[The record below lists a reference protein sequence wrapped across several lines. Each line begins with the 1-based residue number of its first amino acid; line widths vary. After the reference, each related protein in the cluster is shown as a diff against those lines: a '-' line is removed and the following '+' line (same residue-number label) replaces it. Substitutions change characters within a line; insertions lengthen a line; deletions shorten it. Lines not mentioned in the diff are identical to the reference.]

1 MEKWR
6 ENPDEELAKVFKRSE
21 LSTFWTTN
29 ISLII
34 EPGETLVWI
43 RDGQIEEIVTQTRLN
58 NVAGGFRNWI
68 ASKSSGTDI
77 QMMIIDNKPFEIV
90 IGADGYTKDD
100 LEQTG
105 IAKLTLRLNH
115 EQANRLTGVLKEK
128 AVKATKGFFRKR
140 EVITGY
146 ETKLTRTDIEQ
157 MMAAE
162 ARAKVFGPVIKKFES
177 TDFGSRQLVGKVE
190 TAAQIEL
197 RKTLELWG
205 MSLENIYVEWD
216 RNAYQSW
223 KSEKAPSI
231 WEEKARRESELAEV
245 IHSEDISD
253 IRTDSSRE
261 RQEKDSDSSREK
273 RKKDSE
279 LDTEIRAR
287 ESELDSEIRARESD
301 QDMSELSQM
310 MKMKEQINQQKIERN
325 KAEADSGIE
334 LEKVKAEAQVESA
347 KYNLDTYKDAQE
359 TESEKMLR
367 MMEIMQGK
375 KKKKEEEE

>member
-1 MEKWR
+1 MGMQKWR
-6 ENPDEELAKVFKRSE
+6 EDPDEELAKIFKRSE

-68 ASKSSGTDI
+68 ATKSSGKDI
-77 QMMIIDNKPFEIV
+77 QMLIIDNKPFEIV

-100 LEQTG
+100 IEQTG
-105 IAKLTLRLNH
+105 VAKLTLRLNH
-115 EQANRLTGVLKEK
+115 EQANRLVGVLKEK
-128 AVKATKGFFRKR
+128 AVKATKGFFRKK

-162 ARAKVFGPVIKKFES
+162 ARAKVFGPVIKNFES

-253 IRTDSSRE
+253 IKADSSRG
-261 RQEKDSDSSREK
+261 R

-279 LDTEIRAR
+279 LE
-287 ESELDSEIRARESD
+287 SEIRARESD

-375 KKKKEEEE
+375 KKKEEEE

>member
-1 MEKWR
+1 MGMEKWR
-6 ENPDEELAKVFKRSE
+6 EDPDEELAQIFKRSE

-43 RDGQIEEIVTQTRLN
+43 RDGQIEETVTQTRLN

-68 ASKSSGTDI
+68 ASKSSAGKDI

-90 IGADGYTKDD
+90 IGADGYTKDNV
-100 LEQTG
+100 EQSG
-105 IAKLTLRLNH
+105 IAKLTMRLNH

-128 AVKATKGFFRKR
+128 AIKETKGFFRKR

-162 ARAKVFGPVIKKFES
+162 ARAKVFGPVIKNFES

-190 TAAQIEL
+190 SAAQAEL
-197 RKTLELWG
+197 RKTMELWG
-205 MSLENIYVEWD
+205 MSLENIYVDWD
-216 RNAYQSW
+216 QNAYQDW
-223 KSEKAPSI
+223 KTERAPSL
-231 WEEKARRESELAEV
+231 WEERARRESEVEEAVHTETV
-245 IHSEDISD
+245 TDIGAD
-253 IRTDSSRE
+253 GERE
-261 RQEKDSDSSREK
+261 RR
-273 RKKDSE
+273 RKDSE
-279 LDTEIRAR
+279 IDIGIRAK
-287 ESELDSEIRARESD
+287 ESELDLDIRAKKSD
-301 QDMSELSQM
+301 QDMNELGQL
-310 MKMKEQINQQKIERN
+310 MKMKEQINQQKIERT
-325 KAEADSGIE
+325 KSEADSGIE
-334 LEKVKAEAQVESA
+334 LEKVKAGAQVESA

-359 TESEKMLR
+359 AESEKMLR

-375 KKKKEEEE
+375 KKKEEEDE

>member
-1 MEKWR
+1 MGMQKWR
-6 ENPDEELAKVFKRSE
+6 ENPDEELAKIFKRSE

-68 ASKSSGTDI
+68 ASKNSGGKDI
-77 QMMIIDNKPFEIV
+77 QMLIIDNKPFEIV

-100 LEQTG
+100 IEQTG
-105 IAKLTLRLNH
+105 VAKLTLRLNH
-115 EQANRLTGVLKEK
+115 EQANRLVGVLKEK
-128 AVKATKGFFRKR
+128 AVKATKGFFRKK

-162 ARAKVFGPVIKKFES
+162 ARAKVFGPVIKNFES

-231 WEEKARRESELAEV
+231 WEEKARRESELTEA
-245 IHSEDISD
+245 IHSEDITDVRS
-253 IRTDSSRE
+253 DSSRE
-261 RQEKDSDSSREK
+261 R

-279 LDTEIRAR
+279 LDR
-287 ESELDSEIRARESD
+287 EGRKKDSELESEIRTRESD

-310 MKMKEQINQQKIERN
+310 MEMKEQINQQKIERN

-334 LEKVKAEAQVESA
+334 LEKVKAGAQVESA

>member
-1 MEKWR
+1 MGMQKWR
-6 ENPDEELAKVFKRSE
+6 EDPDEELAKIFKRSE

-68 ASKSSGTDI
+68 ATKSSGKDI
-77 QMMIIDNKPFEIV
+77 QMLIIDNKPFEIV

-100 LEQTG
+100 IEQTG
-105 IAKLTLRLNH
+105 VAKLTLRLNH
-115 EQANRLTGVLKEK
+115 EQANRLVGVLKEK
-128 AVKATKGFFRKR
+128 AVKATKGFFRKK

-205 MSLENIYVEWD
+205 MSLENIYVEWG

-231 WEEKARRESELAEV
+231 WEEKARRESELTEA

-253 IRTDSSRE
+253 IRADSSRG
-261 RQEKDSDSSREK
+261 R

-279 LDTEIRAR
+279 LE
-287 ESELDSEIRARESD
+287 SEIRTRESD
-301 QDMSELSQM
+301 QDMGELSQL

-325 KAEADSGIE
+325 KSEADSGIE
-334 LEKVKAEAQVESA
+334 LEKVKAGAQVESS
-347 KYNLDTYKDAQE
+347 KYNLDTYKDAQA

>member
-1 MEKWR
+1 MGMEKWR
-6 ENPDEELAKVFKRSE
+6 ENPDEELAKIFKRSE

-43 RDGQIEEIVTQTRLN
+43 RDGQIEETVTQTRLN

-68 ASKSSGTDI
+68 ASKNSGGKDI
-77 QMMIIDNKPFEIV
+77 QMLIIDNKPFEIV

-100 LEQTG
+100 IEQTG
-105 IAKLTLRLNH
+105 VAKLTLRLNH
-115 EQANRLTGVLKEK
+115 EQANRLVGVLKEK
-128 AVKATKGFFRKR
+128 AVKATKGFFRKK

-162 ARAKVFGPVIKKFES
+162 ARAKVFGPVIKNFES

-231 WEEKARRESELAEV
+231 WEEKARLESELTEA

-253 IRTDSSRE
+253 IRADSSRG
-261 RQEKDSDSSREK
+261 R

-279 LDTEIRAR
+279 LE
-287 ESELDSEIRARESD
+287 SEIRARESD
-301 QDMSELSQM
+301 QDMGELSQL

-325 KAEADSGIE
+325 KSEADSGIE
-334 LEKVKAEAQVESA
+334 LEKVKAGAQVESS
-347 KYNLDTYKDAQE
+347 KYNLETYKDAQA

-375 KKKKEEEE
+375 KKKEEEE

>member
-1 MEKWR
+1 MAMEKWR
-6 ENPDEELAKVFKRSE
+6 ENPDEELAKIFKRSE

-68 ASKSSGTDI
+68 ATKSSGKDI
-77 QMMIIDNKPFEIV
+77 QMLIIDNKPFEIV

-100 LEQTG
+100 IEQTG
-105 IAKLTLRLNH
+105 VAKLTLRLNH
-115 EQANRLTGVLKEK
+115 EQANRLVGVLKEK
-128 AVKATKGFFRKR
+128 AVKATKGFFRKK

-162 ARAKVFGPVIKKFES
+162 ARAKVFGPVIKNFES

-231 WEEKARRESELAEV
+231 WEEKARRESELAET
-245 IHSEDISD
+245 IHSEDITD
-253 IRTDSSRE
+253 VRADSSRQ
-261 RQEKDSDSSREK
+261 RH
-273 RKKDSE
+273 KKDSE
-279 LDTEIRAR
+279 LE
-287 ESELDSEIRARESD
+287 SEIRASESD

-334 LEKVKAEAQVESA
+334 LEKVKAGAQVESA
-347 KYNLDTYKDAQE
+347 KYNLDTYKDAQA

-375 KKKKEEEE
+375 KKKEEEE

>member
-6 ENPDEELAKVFKRSE
+6 ENPDEELAKIFKRSE

-43 RDGQIEEIVTQTRLN
+43 RDGQIEETVTQTRLN

-68 ASKSSGTDI
+68 ASKNSGGKDI
-77 QMMIIDNKPFEIV
+77 QMLIIDNKPFEIV

-105 IAKLTLRLNH
+105 VAKLTLRLNH
-115 EQANRLTGVLKEK
+115 EQANRLVGVLKEK

-162 ARAKVFGPVIKKFES
+162 ARAKVFGPVIKNFES
-177 TDFGSRQLVGKVE
+177 TDFGSSQLVGKVE

-231 WEEKARRESELAEV
+231 WEEKARRESELTEA
-245 IHSEDISD
+245 IHSEDITD

-261 RQEKDSDSSREK
+261 R

-279 LDTEIRAR
+279 LE
-287 ESELDSEIRARESD
+287 SEIRARESD

-325 KAEADSGIE
+325 KSEADSGIE
-334 LEKVKAEAQVESA
+334 LEKVKAGAQVESS
-347 KYNLDTYKDAQE
+347 KYNLETYKDAQA

-375 KKKKEEEE
+375 KKKEEEEE

>member
-1 MEKWR
+1 MAMEKWR
-6 ENPDEELAKVFKRSE
+6 ENPDEELAKIFKRSE

-68 ASKSSGTDI
+68 ATKSSGKDI
-77 QMMIIDNKPFEIV
+77 QMLIIDNKPFEIV

-100 LEQTG
+100 IEQTG
-105 IAKLTLRLNH
+105 VAKLTLRLNH
-115 EQANRLTGVLKEK
+115 EQANRLVGVLKEK
-128 AVKATKGFFRKR
+128 AVKATKGFFRKK

-231 WEEKARRESELAEV
+231 WEEKARRESELAET
-245 IHSEDISD
+245 IHSEDITD
-253 IRTDSSRE
+253 VRADSSRE
-261 RQEKDSDSSREK
+261 R

-279 LDTEIRAR
+279 LE
-287 ESELDSEIRARESD
+287 SEIRTRESD

-334 LEKVKAEAQVESA
+334 LEKVKAGAQVESA

>member
-1 MEKWR
+1 MGMQKWR
-6 ENPDEELAKVFKRSE
+6 ENPDEELAKIFKRSE

-68 ASKSSGTDI
+68 ATKSSGKDI
-77 QMMIIDNKPFEIV
+77 QMLIIDNKPFEIV

-100 LEQTG
+100 IEQTG
-105 IAKLTLRLNH
+105 VAKLTLRLNH
-115 EQANRLTGVLKEK
+115 EQANRLVGVLKEK
-128 AVKATKGFFRKR
+128 AVKATKGFFRKK

-162 ARAKVFGPVIKKFES
+162 ARAKVFGPVIKNFES

-205 MSLENIYVEWD
+205 
-216 RNAYQSW
+216 SW

-231 WEEKARRESELAEV
+231 WEEKARRESELTET

-253 IRTDSSRE
+253 IRADSSRG
-261 RQEKDSDSSREK
+261 R

-279 LDTEIRAR
+279 LE
-287 ESELDSEIRARESD
+287 SEIRARESD
-301 QDMSELSQM
+301 QDMGELSQM

-325 KAEADSGIE
+325 KSEADSGIE
-334 LEKVKAEAQVESA
+334 LEKVKAGAQVESS
-347 KYNLDTYKDAQE
+347 KYNLETYKDAQA

-375 KKKKEEEE
+375 KKKEEEE

>member
-1 MEKWR
+1 MGMEKWR
-6 ENPDEELAKVFKRSE
+6 ENPDEELAKIFKRSE

-34 EPGETLVWI
+34 APGETLVWI
-43 RDGQIEEIVTQTRLN
+43 RDGQIEETVTQTRLN

-68 ASKSSGTDI
+68 ASKNSGGKDI
-77 QMMIIDNKPFEIV
+77 QMLIIDNKPFEIV

-100 LEQTG
+100 IEQTG
-105 IAKLTLRLNH
+105 VAKLTLRLNH
-115 EQANRLTGVLKEK
+115 EQANRLVGVLKEK
-128 AVKATKGFFRKR
+128 AVKATKGFFRKK

-146 ETKLTRTDIEQ
+146 ETKLTRTYIEQ

-231 WEEKARRESELAEV
+231 WEEKARQESELTEA

-253 IRTDSSRE
+253 VR
-261 RQEKDSDSSREK
+261 SDSSRDR

-279 LDTEIRAR
+279 LE
-287 ESELDSEIRARESD
+287 SEIRARESD

-310 MKMKEQINQQKIERN
+310 MKMKGQINQQKIERN
-325 KAEADSGIE
+325 KSEADSGIE
-334 LEKVKAEAQVESA
+334 LEKVKAEAQVESS
-347 KYNLDTYKDAQE
+347 KYNLDTYKDAQA

-375 KKKKEEEE
+375 NKKKEEEE

>member
-1 MEKWR
+1 MGMEKWR
-6 ENPDEELAKVFKRSE
+6 ENPDEELAKIFKRSE

-43 RDGQIEEIVTQTRLN
+43 RDGQIEETVTQTRLN

-68 ASKSSGTDI
+68 ASKNSGGKDI
-77 QMMIIDNKPFEIV
+77 QMLIIDNKPFEIV

-100 LEQTG
+100 IEQTG
-105 IAKLTLRLNH
+105 VAKLTLRLNH
-115 EQANRLTGVLKEK
+115 EQANRLVGVLKEK
-128 AVKATKGFFRKR
+128 AVKATKGFFRKK

-231 WEEKARRESELAEV
+231 WEEKARQESELTEA

-253 IRTDSSRE
+253 VRSDSSRE
-261 RQEKDSDSSREK
+261 R

-279 LDTEIRAR
+279 LE
-287 ESELDSEIRARESD
+287 SEIRARESD

-310 MKMKEQINQQKIERN
+310 MKMKGQINQQKIERN
-325 KAEADSGIE
+325 KSEADSGIE
-334 LEKVKAEAQVESA
+334 LEKVKAEAQVESS
-347 KYNLDTYKDAQE
+347 KYNLDTYKDAQA

>member
-1 MEKWR
+1 MAMEKWR
-6 ENPDEELAKVFKRSE
+6 ENPDEELAKIFKRSE
-21 LSTFWTTN
+21 LSTFWSTN
-29 ISLII
+29 ISLVI

-43 RDGQIEEIVTQTRLN
+43 RDGQIEETVTQTRLN

-68 ASKSSGTDI
+68 ASKNSGGKDI
-77 QMMIIDNKPFEIV
+77 QMLIIDNKPFEIV

-105 IAKLTLRLNH
+105 IARLTLRLNH
-115 EQANRLTGVLKEK
+115 EQANRLTGMLKEK

-231 WEEKARRESELAEV
+231 WEEKARRESELAEI

-253 IRTDSSRE
+253 IKADSSRE
-261 RQEKDSDSSREK
+261 R

-279 LDTEIRAR
+279 LESEIRTR
-287 ESELDSEIRARESD
+287 ESE
-301 QDMSELSQM
+301 QDVGELSQL
-310 MKMKEQINQQKIERN
+310 MKIKEQINQQKIERN

-347 KYNLDTYKDAQE
+347 KYNLDTYKDAQA

-375 KKKKEEEE
+375 KKKEEEE

>member
-1 MEKWR
+1 MGMQKWR
-6 ENPDEELAKVFKRSE
+6 ENPDEELAKIFKRSE

-68 ASKSSGTDI
+68 ATKSSGKDI
-77 QMMIIDNKPFEIV
+77 QMLIIDNKPFEIV

-100 LEQTG
+100 IEQTG
-105 IAKLTLRLNH
+105 VAKLTLRLNH
-115 EQANRLTGVLKEK
+115 EQANRLVGVLKEK
-128 AVKATKGFFRKR
+128 AVKATKGFFRKK

-231 WEEKARRESELAEV
+231 WEEKARRESELTEA
-245 IHSEDISD
+245 IHSEDITDVRS
-253 IRTDSSRE
+253 DSSRE
-261 RQEKDSDSSREK
+261 R

-279 LDTEIRAR
+279 LDR
-287 ESELDSEIRARESD
+287 EGRKKDSELESEIRARESD

-334 LEKVKAEAQVESA
+334 LEKVKAGAQVESA

-375 KKKKEEEE
+375 KKKKKEEEE

>member
-6 ENPDEELAKVFKRSE
+6 EDPDEELAQIFKRSE

-43 RDGQIEEIVTQTRLN
+43 RDGQIEETVTQTRLN

-68 ASKSSGTDI
+68 ASKSSAGKDI

-90 IGADGYTKDD
+90 IGADGYTKDNV
-100 LEQTG
+100 EQSG
-105 IAKLTLRLNH
+105 IAKLTMRLNH

-128 AVKATKGFFRKR
+128 AIKETKGFFRKR

-162 ARAKVFGPVIKKFES
+162 ARAKVFGPVIKNFES

-190 TAAQIEL
+190 SAAQAEL
-197 RKTLELWG
+197 RKTMELWG
-205 MSLENIYVEWD
+205 MSLENIYVDWNQ
-216 RNAYQSW
+216 NAYQDW
-223 KSEKAPSI
+223 KTERAPSL
-231 WEEKARRESELAEV
+231 WEERARRESEVEEAVHTETV
-245 IHSEDISD
+245 TDIGAD
-253 IRTDSSRE
+253 GERE
-261 RQEKDSDSSREK
+261 RR
-273 RKKDSE
+273 RK
-279 LDTEIRAR
+279 
-287 ESELDSEIRARESD
+287 ESE
-301 QDMSELSQM
+301 QDMNELEQL
-310 MKMKEQINQQKIERN
+310 MKMKEQINQQKIERT
-325 KAEADSGIE
+325 KSEADSGIE
-334 LEKVKAEAQVESA
+334 LEKVKAGAQVESA

-359 TESEKMLR
+359 AESEKMLR

-375 KKKKEEEE
+375 KKKEEEDE

>member
-1 MEKWR
+1 MGMQKWR
-6 ENPDEELAKVFKRSE
+6 EDPDEELAKIFKRSE

-68 ASKSSGTDI
+68 ATKSSGKDI
-77 QMMIIDNKPFEIV
+77 QMLIIDNKPFEIV

-100 LEQTG
+100 IEQTG
-105 IAKLTLRLNH
+105 VAKLTLRLNH
-115 EQANRLTGVLKEK
+115 EQANRLVGVLKEK
-128 AVKATKGFFRKR
+128 AVKATKGFFRKK

-231 WEEKARRESELAEV
+231 WEEKARRESELTEA

-253 IRTDSSRE
+253 IRADSSRG
-261 RQEKDSDSSREK
+261 R

-279 LDTEIRAR
+279 LE
-287 ESELDSEIRARESD
+287 SEIRARESD
-301 QDMSELSQM
+301 QDMGELSQM

-325 KAEADSGIE
+325 KSEADSGIE
-334 LEKVKAEAQVESA
+334 LEKVKAGAQVESS
-347 KYNLDTYKDAQE
+347 KYNLETYKDAQA

-375 KKKKEEEE
+375 KKKEEEE

>member
-1 MEKWR
+1 MGMQKWR
-6 ENPDEELAKVFKRSE
+6 EDPDEELAKIFKRSE

-68 ASKSSGTDI
+68 ATKSSGKDI
-77 QMMIIDNKPFEIV
+77 QMLIIDNKPFEIV

-100 LEQTG
+100 IEQTG
-105 IAKLTLRLNH
+105 VAKLTLRLNH
-115 EQANRLTGVLKEK
+115 EQANRLVGVLKEK
-128 AVKATKGFFRKR
+128 AVKATKGFFRKK

-205 MSLENIYVEWD
+205 MSLENIYVEWN

-231 WEEKARRESELAEV
+231 WEEKARRESELAET
-245 IHSEDISD
+245 IHSEDITD
-253 IRTDSSRE
+253 VRADSSRE
-261 RQEKDSDSSREK
+261 R

-279 LDTEIRAR
+279 LESEIRTR
-287 ESELDSEIRARESD
+287 ESE
-301 QDMSELSQM
+301 QDMGDLSQM

-334 LEKVKAEAQVESA
+334 LEKVKAGAQVESA